1 MPSSYTIGDRFERF
15 VAELVAGGSYSSA
28 SEVIRAGLRLLDDQ
42 ERLREARLEAL
53 RGDIGVGID
62 DLENGRFVE
71 LTTGEDVDTFFDN
84 VAARGRRRLRA
95 QRSE

>member
-15 VAELVAGGSYSSA
+15 VAELVAGGRYSSA
-28 SEVIRAGLRLLDDQ
+28 SEVIRSGLRLLDDQ

-53 RGDIGVGID
+53 RRDINVGID
-62 DLENGRFVE
+62 DLENDRFVE
-71 LTTGEDVDTFFDN
+71 LASGDDADRLFDDI
-84 VAARGRRRLRA
+84 AARGRRRLRA